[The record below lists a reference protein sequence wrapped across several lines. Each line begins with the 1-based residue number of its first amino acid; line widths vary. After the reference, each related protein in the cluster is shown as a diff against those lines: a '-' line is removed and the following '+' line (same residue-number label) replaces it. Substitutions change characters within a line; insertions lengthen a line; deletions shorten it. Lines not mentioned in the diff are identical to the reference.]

1 VANSLRLK
9 VFLTGRVAAEANGH
23 VLDEARFPG
32 RQGRLLFVYLVAAG
46 SRPVPTDELADA
58 IWGGSPPATWEKALT
73 VIASKLRSLV
83 AEDGITLTNA
93 FGCYRLDLPE
103 GAWVDLFAA
112 AGGAQDAEEAL
123 AAGGLDRARTAAE
136 SAESLA
142 RRPFLSGEDGTW
154 VEQKR
159 RDLAD
164 IRERA
169 LSVLADACLR
179 SGDAREAAKWAEE
192 LIALSPFREVGY
204 RRLMEAHVVAGNR
217 AEALR
222 VYEQC
227 RQLLAEELG
236 AYPSPETDSIYRALL
251 EAPQTSVR
259 STPAAEPTVERGKSE
274 PSRVQ
279 TEALPLP
286 AEQVVDRRFRK
297 RRAVLLSALTG
308 VIAAAV
314 AVPLFVFSSGGSR
327 VTQLDVTLG
336 GNAVG
341 AVSAS
346 TGHIFAAIPLS
357 GSPDAIAAG
366 AGSIWA
372 AMSESGIVV
381 RIDPATN
388 AVQQT
393 ISTPGG
399 PSALTVGGGF
409 VWVTETLAGT
419 VAQIDPRTNGGQV
432 VGKSIRVGN
441 APSGIAYGFGAVW
454 VANSV
459 DRTVIRIDPST
470 GTPGPPI
477 SVEGGADGVAAG
489 DGSVW
494 VIGQSYGV
502 LSRIDPA
509 ARTVVGTTSV
519 NGPVAVAV
527 GPDAVWVA
535 SGADGTVA
543 KIDPSSGRLKGA
555 FPAGKEP
562 SGVAVA
568 ANGHVWVA
576 NAGSASLTELDPA
589 TGHVIRAV
597 PTHAPP
603 SGVAFVGE
611 TAYVAAQVP
620 PSAHRGGTLT
630 LAVANPP
637 GYYSQPIPKSLDP
650 ASGYSAWELLTLT
663 NDGLLGY
670 SQAGGAET
678 YKVVPDLATG
688 PPTVSD
694 GGLTYTFQLREGIR
708 YSTGGVVQP
717 ADIRRGIERA
727 LLQSGNEFPKLFPY
741 LAVIKGGRGCVTAE
755 RCDLTRGIT
764 TSPGS
769 STVTF
774 HLSKPDPDFLFKLAL
789 PVYDAV
795 PASTPLH
802 ARLPLPATGP
812 YKIAGWRRKGVVV
825 LVRNPRFRVWST
837 EAQPQGYPD
846 KIVERY
852 RYTGAEAIHA
862 VERGR
867 ADITANGF
875 DQTWPPALAASLQR
889 RYSGQLY
896 PAPQLTILG
905 LWLNTRL
912 APFNDVRVRQ
922 AFNLAVDRNRLAQI
936 NAGGVA
942 CQFLPPNVNGY
953 SYYCPYNGPDLT
965 KARRLVA
972 ESGTTGESITI
983 WIYDIPAGRR
993 NAAYLIPVLQ
1003 SIGYKARVEYVP
1015 HDGRPTWRPG
1025 RQVGVQGW
1033 GGDYPSA
1040 NNILLAFLCSSITT
1054 NWATNLNFSGLCDRH
1069 LDAQVARARS
1079 LETTNP
1085 AAAAGAWH
1093 TADRMLTD
1101 EAPWVPMKVFL
1112 STDFVARRVGNYRYC
1127 WLSGGSGMTGACL
1140 DQLWVR

>member
-1 VANSLRLK
+1 VTNSLRLK
-9 VFLTGRVAAEANGH
+9 VFLTGRVAVEIDGA
-23 VLDEARFPG
+23 VIDEAQLGG
-32 RQGRLLFVYLVAAG
+32 RQGRLLFAYLVAER
-46 SRPVPTDELADA
+46 SRPVPRDELADA
-58 IWGGSPPATWEKALT
+58 IWGESPPATWEKALT
-73 VIASKLRSLV
+73 VIASKLRGLV

-93 FGCYRLDLPE
+93 FGCYQLDLPE

-112 AGGAQDAEEAL
+112 ASGAQDAEEAL
-123 AAGGLDRARTAAE
+123 AAGELDQARAAAE

-142 RRPFLSGEDGTW
+142 RRPFLPGEEGAW

-159 RDLAD
+159 RDLDD

-179 SGDAREAAKWAEE
+179 SGAAREAAKWAEE
-192 LIALSPFREVGY
+192 LIALSPFREAGY

-236 AYPSPETDSIYRALL
+236 AYPSPETESIYRALL
-251 EAPQTSVR
+251 EAPQTTVR
-259 STPAAEPTVERGKSE
+259 TAPVAEATVEPGE
-274 PSRVQ
+274 LELLRVPA
-279 TEALPLP
+279 EAPPLP
-286 AEQVVDRRFRK
+286 GEQGVGRRSRK
-297 RRAVLLSALTG
+297 SRALLLSALASL
-308 VIAAAV
+308 VAAAV
-314 AVPLFVFSSGGSR
+314 VIPLFAFSSGGSR
-327 VTQLDVTLG
+327 AARLDGTLG

-341 AVSAS
+341 AVSSS
-346 TGHIFAAIPLS
+346 TGHMFAAIPLS
-357 GSPDAIAAG
+357 ASPDAIATG
-366 AGSIWA
+366 AESIWVA
-372 AMSESGIVV
+372 LSDRGAVS

-388 AVQQT
+388 TVQQT
-393 ISTPGG
+393 IPTPGG

-409 VWVTETLAGT
+409 VWVANTIAGT
-419 VAQIDPRTNGGQV
+419 VARIDPRTNGGQV
-432 VGKSIRVGN
+432 VGRPIRVGN
-441 APSGIAYGFGAVW
+441 VPSGIAYGLGAVW

-459 DRTVIRIDPST
+459 DRTVIRIDPVT

-502 LSRIDPA
+502 LSRIDPV
-509 ARTVVGTTSV
+509 ARAVAGTTSV
-519 NGPVAVAV
+519 NGPAAVAV

-535 SGADGTVA
+535 SGADGTVS
-543 KIDPSSGRLKGA
+543 KIDPSSGRLEGA
-555 FPAGKEP
+555 FPVGKEP
-562 SGVAVA
+562 SGVAVGA
-568 ANGHVWVA
+568 DGHVWVA
-576 NAGSASLTELDPA
+576 GAGSATLTELDPA
-589 TGHVIRAV
+589 TGHVIRTV
-597 PTHAPP
+597 PTGAVP
-603 SGVAFVGE
+603 SGVALDGE

-630 LAVANPP
+630 LAIANPP
-637 GYYSQPIPKSLDP
+637 GLYSQPIPKTLDP

-688 PPTVSD
+688 PPTVTD
-694 GGLTYTFQLREGIR
+694 GGLTYTFQLRKGIR

-727 LLQSGNEFPKLFPY
+727 LLQSGSEFPKLVPY
-741 LAVIKGGRGCVTAE
+741 LAAIEGAGGCLKKQATE
-755 RCDLTRGIT
+755 CDLTRGIT

-774 HLSKPDPDFLFKLAL
+774 HLSKPDPDFLLKLAL
-789 PVYDAV
+789 PPYDAV
-795 PASTPLH
+795 PASTPLD

-812 YKIAGWRRKGVVV
+812 YKIVGWRRKGVVV

-837 EAQPQGYPD
+837 EAQPPGYPD

-852 RYTGAEAIHA
+852 RYTGAEAIRA

-867 ADITANGF
+867 ADITANGL
-875 DQTWPPALAASLQR
+875 DQTWPPALAASLR
-889 RYSGQLY
+889 TRYSSQLY
-896 PAPQLTILG
+896 PAPQLSTLG

-912 APFNDVRVRQ
+912 APFNDVRVRR

-936 NAGGVA
+936 NDGAVA
-942 CQFLPPNVNGY
+942 CQFIPPNLSGY
-953 SYYCPYNGPDLT
+953 SFYCPYDGPDLT
-965 KARRLVA
+965 KARRLVS
-972 ESGTTGESITI
+972 ESGTKGQSITI
-983 WIYDIPAGRR
+983 WIYDIPAGHR
-993 NAAYLIPVLQ
+993 NAEYLVAVLR
-1003 SIGYKARVEYVP
+1003 SMGYKARVAYVP
-1015 HDGRPTWRPG
+1015 HDGRLTWRPG
-1025 RQVGVQGW
+1025 RQAGVQGW
-1033 GGDYPSA
+1033 GAGDYPST
-1040 NNILLAFLCSSITT
+1040 NNVFLSFLCSSKASYG
-1054 NWATNLNFSGLCDRH
+1054 NYPGLCDRQ
-1069 LDAQVARARS
+1069 LDAQVARAQS

-1085 AAAAGAWH
+1085 AAAAGAWR
-1093 TADRMLTD
+1093 TADRMLTAD
-1101 EAPWVPMKVFL
+1101 APWLPMKVFV